1 MKRIKTD
8 DELRAD
14 VHAELSRI
22 RTSEIGV
29 IVKDGAVTLSG
40 MVHTLGE
47 KACAE
52 RAVKNIK
59 GVRAIADDIEVKL
72 PAEMRK
78 ADEHI
83 AEQISRVLTWYSSLR
98 NMDVRAEVDDGH
110 VTLTGEVDF
119 LYQKSLAAERV
130 AELECVVGVSNQIT
144 IRERHAIDQNEVKRQ
159 IMAALRRHAAVEA
172 SGIQISVADGKV
184 ILEGVVDACCER
196 DLLVMGAYGRSR
208 LREILFGDVTEHI
221 LFATNLP
228 VFMLHR

>member
-1 MKRIKTD
+1 MKTD
-8 DELRAD
+8 DALRAD
-14 VHAELSRI
+14 VLAELSRSPRI
-22 RTSEIGV
+22 SASEIGV

-40 MVHTLGE
+40 MVHTLDE

-52 RAVKNIK
+52 RAVKNVK

-72 PAEMRK
+72 PAQMRK

-83 AEQISRVLTWYSSLR
+83 AEQISRLLTWYSSLR

-130 AELECVVGVSNQIT
+130 AELESVAGISNQIT
-144 IRERHAIDQNEVKRQ
+144 IRRHHTIDQNELKRQ
-159 IMAALRRHAAVEA
+159 ITAALHRHAALEA
-172 SGIQISVADGKV
+172 SGIQVSVADGTV

-196 DLLVMGAYGRSR
+196 DLIAEAVRTTHGV
-208 LREILFGDVTEHI
+208 REIID
-221 LFATNLP
+221 NLK
-228 VFMLHR
+228 VR

>member
-14 VHAELSRI
+14 VLAELSRSPRI

-40 MVHTLGE
+40 LVHTLDE

-52 RAVKNIK
+52 RAVKNIE

-78 ADEHI
+78 ADEQI

-130 AELECVVGVSNQIT
+130 VEMESVVDVSNQIT

-159 IMAALRRHAAVEA
+159 IAAALHRHAAVEA
-172 SGIQISVADGKV
+172 SGIRISVAGGKV
-184 ILEGVVDACCER
+184 ILEGVVDACFER
-196 DLLVMGAYGRSR
+196 DLIAEAVRTTHGV
-208 LREILFGDVTEHI
+208 REIID
-221 LFATNLP
+221 NLT
-228 VFMLHR
+228 VR